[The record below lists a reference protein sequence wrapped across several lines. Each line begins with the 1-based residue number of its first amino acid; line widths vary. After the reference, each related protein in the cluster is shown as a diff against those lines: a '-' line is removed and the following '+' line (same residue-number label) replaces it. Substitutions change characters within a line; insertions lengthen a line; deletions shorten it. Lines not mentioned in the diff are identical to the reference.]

1 MYVIFYI
8 KIINMVLSVNLYWK
22 PIFLSLK
29 QIQAIGYNSFENLE
43 VWKRASAISGL
54 VQEIM

>member
-1 MYVIFYI
+1 
-8 KIINMVLSVNLYWK
+8 MVLSVNLYWK
-22 PIFLSLK
+22 PKFLSLE
-29 QIQAIGYNSFENLE
+29 QIQAIGYNSFENLK